1 MKLFYLLC
9 TFSIICIFYGC
20 KDNMDI
26 QDKFELL
33 KEVDYSKFSN
43 VSVVNR
49 KGTYYIEYH
58 NIIYKIKMCALTDRV
73 LTIER
78 INDDSDKT
86 NTISK
91 ETISF
96 IENVLKSFR
105 EMEILSLS
113 VDAKGNIYLAV
124 PWSGMCT
131 YYFLRLAP
139 DHSLIDIKKQNY
151 KHYDANWYIDKECAE

>member
-1 MKLFYLLC
+1 
-9 TFSIICIFYGC
+9 
-20 KDNMDI
+20 
-26 QDKFELL
+26 
-33 KEVDYSKFSN
+33 
-43 VSVVNR
+43 
-49 KGTYYIEYH
+49 
-58 NIIYKIKMCALTDRV
+58 MCALTDRV

-113 VDAKGNIYLAV
+113 MDAKGNIYLAV

-131 YYFLRLAP
+131 
-139 DHSLIDIKKQNY
+139 
-151 KHYDANWYIDKECAE
+151 

>member
-1 MKLFYLLC
+1 
-9 TFSIICIFYGC
+9 
-20 KDNMDI
+20 MDI
-26 QDKFELL
+26 QNKFELL
-33 KEVDYSKFSN
+33 KEIDYSEFSN

-78 INDDSDKT
+78 INVDNEKT

-96 IENVLKSFR
+96 IEDVLKSFR
-105 EMEILSLS
+105 EMKILSLS
-113 VDAKGNIYLAV
+113 VDEKGNVFLAV
-124 PWSGMCT
+124 PWSDMCT
-131 YYFLRLAP
+131 YYFLKLAP
-139 DHSLIDIKKQNY
+139 DNTLKDIEKQFY
-151 KHYDANWYIDKECAE
+151 KHFEANWYIDKECAE